1 MTGKLFTEDRLTK
14 GYYSYLV
21 AVITVIILA
30 VHVQYLP
37 PCMVLWC
44 LVWLLENRLRF
55 KDIWQNNRYF
65 STLCILFGIYYL
77 WQLLSLTYTNDVKLG
92 MNNLFGRLS
101 LLLFPL
107 VLFYPGETIKSRAK
121 ILLKIFAISTFLFI
135 LFCFCHALLRSVYM
149 LNGHWT
155 FDPHPQGQSWLNYF
169 FGSDLTSSQHPSY
182 VAMYVVLAFFICFES
197 WLDFTTVFSKRIW
210 WMIIGFFLLITQYF
224 LSSRAGILTSML
236 MVPFYFIIK
245 LRRSDRG
252 RYVWIGIIV
261 IVILLVPVVLNN
273 QRVDYLSRS
282 MSKQKSG
289 YIAKKDPRL
298 IIWDSALQ
306 IAKNHLLLGV
316 GIGDVRTELTLE
328 YKRIGENKMAGEQL
342 NAHNQF
348 LEVLV
353 ENGIIGVIL
362 ILSIF
367 IYMAWIAYTGK
378 NLIYG
383 LFIMIV
389 FIFFQFESMLYRFAG
404 VSFFS
409 LFSFLLMHI
418 TAQTGNKELAG
429 EDKKD

>member
-21 AVITVIILA
+21 AIITVIILA

-37 PCMVLWC
+37 PCLILWC
-44 LVWLLENRLRF
+44 LVWLLENRPRF
-55 KDIWQNNRYF
+55 KYIWQNNRYF
-65 STLCILFGIYYL
+65 STLGILFGIYYL
-77 WQLLSLTYTNDVKLG
+77 WQVFSLTYTSDMKLG

-107 VLFYPGETIKSRAK
+107 VLFYPGETIRNRAK

-135 LFCFCHALLRSVYM
+135 VFCFCHAFLRSVYM

-155 FDPHPQGQSWLNYF
+155 FNPHPQERSWLNYF
-169 FGSDLTSSQHPSY
+169 YGSDLTTPQHPSY
-182 VAMYVVLAFFICFES
+182 AAMYVVLAFFICFES
-197 WLDFTTVFSKRIW
+197 WFDFSNDFSKRIW
-210 WMIIGFFLLITQYF
+210 WLIIGFFLLISQYF
-224 LSSRAGILTSML
+224 LSSRAGILASML
-236 MVPFYFIIK
+236 MVPFYFIFK
-245 LRRSDRG
+245 LRQSGKG

-261 IVILLVPVVLNN
+261 IVILLIPVILNN
-273 QRVDYLSRS
+273 QRVDYLSGS
-282 MSKQKSG
+282 MSKKQSG
-289 YIAKKDPRL
+289 YIRQKDPRL

-328 YKRIGENKMAGEQL
+328 YKRIGENKMAGEKL

-367 IYMAWIAYTGK
+367 IYMAWLAYTGK
-378 NLIYG
+378 NLMYG
-383 LFIMIV
+383 LFIIIV
-389 FIFFQFESMLYRFAG
+389 FIFFQFESMLYRLAG

-418 TAQTGNKELAG
+418 SWQTGDKEPTG
-429 EDKKD
+429 RG